1 MKKKT
6 KQTVAV
12 FSKGRNVGKLS
23 QSSRK
28 KIQRVSYKEMATLSK
43 GRTLYSGPSTGDT
56 DQTFIK
62 VFSAPVNEQKPF
74 FVK

>member
-1 MKKKT
+1 MKKKS
-6 KQTVAV
+6 KATVAA
-12 FSKGRNVGKLS
+12 FSKGRYVRIRSHSSSNKTKRFPFKEIAVLS
-23 QSSRK
+23 N
-28 KIQRVSYKEMATLSK
+28 